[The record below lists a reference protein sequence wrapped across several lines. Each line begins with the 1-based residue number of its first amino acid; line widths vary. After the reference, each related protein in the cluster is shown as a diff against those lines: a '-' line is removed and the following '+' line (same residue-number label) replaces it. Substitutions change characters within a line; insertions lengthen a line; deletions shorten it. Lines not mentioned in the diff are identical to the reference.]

1 MRTTV
6 LVVLIVL
13 LSVGLVAVISTAWIS
28 YSLRSH
34 AVNSDIAD
42 GILHVIEQYPHLKPQ
57 YDEAMEDGVLTM
69 VEANHILAVAEST
82 PGL

>member
-6 LVVLIVL
+6 LVVLTVL

-34 AVNSDIAD
+34 PVAPDIAD
-42 GILHVIEQYPHLKPQ
+42 RILDVIERYPHLKPLHV
-57 YDEAMEDGVLTM
+57 EAMEDGVLTM
-69 VEANHILAVAEST
+69 VEANRILDAYESESSR
-82 PGL
+82 